1 MSIISSKFY
10 GSYDPLSFDVWDPYH
25 DFHCGGTTLAPHPV
39 ASSHGATPFSN
50 AKVEWKENPE
60 ALVVRADLPG
70 LKKDEVKVELE
81 EGNLLCIS
89 GERNIEK
96 EERVDNWYHVERSR
110 GSIIKPGTNK
120 VAAGF
125 FRTGM
130 RTLLSG
136 LSYMVMLVVMSF
148 NGGIFLAAVGG
159 HAVGFVFFGNRISKN
174 SEKKPDLPSH

>member
-1 MSIISSKFY
+1 MMPHFGANTQTSAWTTGSFHDHHKATTHMTFFWGHKTKILFNCWPGSSSGMYALALIFVFT
-10 GSYDPLSFDVWDPYH
+10 LS
-25 DFHCGGTTLAPHPV
+25 LI
-39 ASSHGATPFSN
+39 
-50 AKVEWKENPE
+50 VEWFKY
-60 ALVVRADLPG
+60 
-70 LKKDEVKVELE
+70 
-81 EGNLLCIS
+81 C
-89 GERNIEK
+89 
-96 EERVDNWYHVERSR
+96 
-110 GSIIKPGTNK
+110 SIIKPGTNK

-136 LSYMVMLVVMSF
+136 LSYMVMLAVMSF